1 MKPNVL
7 LTLDEIDAAYDQ
19 GKSAVRALFERQT
32 GLIRALEAK
41 IQALEDQIAKHS
53 QNSSKPPSSDGLK
66 KPTPKRLRQ
75 SSGKPSG
82 GQRGHIGHRLEP
94 VDKPRYIE
102 VHLVT
107 HCGHCQA
114 DLAGVEAN
122 RVEKR
127 QVFDLP
133 EIKLELTEHQ
143 AEVKTCPVCGQV
155 NHGEFPG
162 DVTQPTQYGPRIRA
176 QMVYMNVYHFIPL
189 SRTAEIISE
198 LYEQDI
204 SDGTV
209 FAAAVELAEQV
220 EGVTEE
226 IKDHLVETEAPVHFD
241 ETGARVNGK
250 LEWLHSASTER
261 ATYYAIHPKR
271 GCEAMDTINIL
282 PQRTGWTIH
291 DAWQPYLNYVDAKHG
306 LCNAHLVRELVFLIE
321 RYSQKWATNFLS
333 LLLNMKEK
341 VDTAKSEGQISLSAL
356 QLAAFEQV
364 YDHIVERGERAN
376 PPPVRRSNQRGR
388 LKQSPARNLL
398 DRLINYKAEVMAFVY
413 DFAVPFDNNLAE
425 RDIRMVK
432 VQQKV
437 SGCFRSTEGAKVFCQ
452 VRSYI
457 STARKN
463 GQRVLE
469 ALCQAFIGTP
479 YMPRF
484 IVAKTLE

>member
-7 LTLDEIDAAYDQ
+7 LAFDEIDAAYEQ
-19 GKSAVRALFERQT
+19 GKAAVRALFERQT

-41 IQALEDQIAKHS
+41 IQALENQVAKNS

-66 KPTPKRLRQ
+66 KPLPKSLRQ

-94 VDKPRYIE
+94 VDRPRYIE
-102 VHLVT
+102 VHPVT
-107 HCGHCQA
+107 QCGYCQA
-114 DLAGVEAN
+114 DLGGVEAN

-133 EIKLELTEHQ
+133 EISLEVTEHQ

-155 NHGEFPG
+155 NHGEFPA

-176 QMVYMNVYHFIPL
+176 QMVYFNVYHFIPL
-189 SRTAEIISE
+189 ERTAEIVSE
-198 LYEQDI
+198 LYQQNI
-204 SDGTV
+204 SNGTV
-209 FAAAVELAEQV
+209 FAAAVELAERV
-220 EGVTEE
+220 AGVNEQ

-250 LEWLHSASTER
+250 LEWLHSASTEQ
-261 ATYYAIHPKR
+261 ATYYAIHSKR
-271 GCEAMDTINIL
+271 GGEAMDDIGIL
-282 PQRTGWTIH
+282 PARTGWSIH
-291 DAWQPYLNYVDAKHG
+291 DAWQPYLKYVNAKHG

-321 RYSQKWATNFLS
+321 RYSQKWARNFLS
-333 LLLNMKEK
+333 LLLNMKQK
-341 VDTAKSEGQISLSAL
+341 VDTAKSQGQVSLSEL

-364 YDHIVERGERAN
+364 YDYIVECGVRAN
-376 PPPVRRSNQRGR
+376 PPPTRQPGQRGR

-398 DRLINYKAEVMAFVY
+398 DRLINHKDKVMAFVY
-413 DFAVPFDNNLAE
+413 DFDVPFDNNLAE

-437 SGCFRSTEGAKVFCQ
+437 SGGFRSADGANVFCQ

-463 GQRVLE
+463 GQRVLDV
-469 ALCQAFIGTP
+469 LYQAFRDTP
-479 YMPRF
+479 YSPSF
-484 IVAKTLE
+484 IQAQPE